1 MTGQPT
7 DPLVELCLTLGD
19 TALVL
24 GHRLSEWSSK
34 APTLEEDIA
43 LSNIGLDLLG
53 RARSLLTHAGEVE
66 GAGRDEDA
74 LAYLRDAGA
83 YRNLLLV
90 EQPNGDFAA
99 TMLRQFLHDAWAV
112 ELWAALTA
120 SRDETIAGVAAKA
133 VKESAYHV
141 EHSASWVIRLGDGT
155 DESHRRMRAA
165 LDGLWMFT
173 GELLADTD
181 VDRALAADGVTVLP
195 SSLAAPWR
203 ERVSAV
209 LTEATLPVPPF
220 DAWMQSGGRSGR
232 HTEHLGY
239 LLAELQF
246 LQRAYPGAT
255 W

>member
-1 MTGQPT
+1 M
-7 DPLVELCLTLGD
+7 DAPLFETCLRLGD

-43 LSNIGLDLLG
+43 LSNVALDLIG
-53 RARSLLTHAGEVE
+53 QARTLLTYAGEVE

-74 LAYLRDAGA
+74 LAYLRDSHE
-83 YRNLLLV
+83 YRNLLLA
-90 EQPNGDFAA
+90 EQPNGDFAV
-99 TMLRQFLHDAWAV
+99 TMLRQFFYDARAV
-112 ELWAALTA
+112 ELWDALQ
-120 SRDETIAGVAAKA
+120 SSSDETLAGVAGRA

-141 EHSASWVIRLGDGT
+141 EHSAAWVVRLGDGT
-155 DESHRRMRAA
+155 DESRRRMVAA
-165 LDGLWMFT
+165 VEALWMFT
-173 GELLADTD
+173 GEMFTDDDLDRAVAARGIAPLPSTLAD
-181 VDRALAADGVTVLP
+181 A
-195 SSLAAPWR
+195 WR

-209 LTEATLPVPPF
+209 LTQATLPVP
-220 DAWMQSGGRSGR
+220 AAGTWMQSGGKTGR

-239 LLAELQF
+239 LLAEMQF